1 MATKKNTEADFWK
14 NGTSSAKSKSVKKE
28 TGVAMSNFFRSRQ
41 SYSEQQNESK
51 FVKQEEKYEITEVV
65 QEIKKSKKR
74 KRLII
79 RNDEYGKLMMLGLEV
94 RVPLGL
100 SLYPTQKL
108 MIVRILS
115 ALKTSQ
121 NVLAESPTGSG
132 KTMAL
137 LASTC
142 AWLLNY
148 IQQKRAAYENC
159 EIHGSAL
166 RPKNEP
172 NQVKTEND
180 EDVKPTVSA
189 LKSGD
194 TFENQWV
201 DDFVPHK
208 SEKVQVKIENS
219 EPKET
224 GKKEP
229 ECTYR
234 VDNKFQSNC

>member
-194 TFENQWV
+194 T
-201 DDFVPHK
+201 
-208 SEKVQVKIENS
+208 
-219 EPKET
+219 
-224 GKKEP
+224 
-229 ECTYR
+229 YR